1 MQSKRPP
8 RVLGPYRQGSRWRVI
23 VIRPE
28 GRRSS
33 ILGSE
38 AQAREFMRMT
48 GLSLNAEPTAPKS
61 LPTRTL
67 AQALRE
73 YETHLL
79 YSAKRTPQTVDHT
92 LRTLRTF
99 LPDANLPLEAM
110 TTEAA
115 RSLARFD
122 HAGSRRIR
130 RSYAASTRRA
140 ILGHVKRFYQWAVHL
155 GYLPSNPFDGV
166 SPQGI
171 VGTGERS
178 LHRGEA
184 QTWAGVA
191 LAEAEAG
198 DVRALGALLVLAMRL
213 RSRQVLS
220 LHVGDIDLPGE
231 RICVVNARGQQEW
244 RSMPRE
250 LLPSVRSAVSA
261 RQPAELLLGPGRTGG
276 IRPRNYLWRT
286 VHRLCLEANVSQTS
300 PRALRSLGRLWS
312 HGAERLSRQLML
324 AFARSR
330 RMQTPVL
337 KLRRAQAA
345 PTVRAEDVL
354 ELDKDDD
361 EDKQP
366 SIFAQA
372 FSMMNL
378 LSGSKKRP
386 RRSHE

>member
-1 MQSKRPP
+1 MNIKRPP
-8 RVLGPYRQGSRWRVI
+8 RVLGPYRQGTRWRVV
-23 VIRPE
+23 VISPE

-33 ILGSE
+33 ILESE
-38 AQAREFMRMT
+38 TQARDFIRMT
-48 GLSLNAEPTAPKS
+48 RLSLSAAPPTPNS
-61 LPTRTL
+61 LPKRTL

-73 YETHLL
+73 YEIHLR
-79 YSAKRTPQTVDHT
+79 YSVKRTPQTVDHT

-99 LPDANLPLEAM
+99 LPDANLLLDAM
-110 TTEAA
+110 THEAA
-115 RSLARFD
+115 RTLARFE
-122 HAGSRRIR
+122 HSNSRQIR
-130 RSYAASTRRA
+130 RSYTASTRRA
-140 ILGHVKRFYQWAVHL
+140 VLGHVKRFYKWAVQC
-155 GYLPSNPFDGV
+155 GALPSNPFDGV

-171 VGTGERS
+171 AETSERS
-178 LHRGEA
+178 LHLDEA

-231 RICVVNARGQQEW
+231 RICVVNTRGQKEW
-244 RSMPRE
+244 RPVPRE

-261 RQPAELLLGPGRTGG
+261 RQPTELLLGPGRTGG
-276 IRPRNYLWRT
+276 VRPRNYLWRT
-286 VHRLCLEANVSQTS
+286 VHRLCIEASVSQTS

-312 HGAERLSRQLML
+312 HGAERLSRRLTL

-337 KLRRAQAA
+337 NLRPAQAA
-345 PTVRAEDVL
+345 PKVRAEDVL
-354 ELDKDDD
+354 NLDKDDD
-361 EDKQP
+361 DQ
-366 SIFAQA
+366 SSVFARA

-378 LSGSKKRP
+378 LSSKKRT
-386 RRSHE
+386 RRSRE